1 MAHPTAVFA
10 LLLSTAQ
17 AGPWIKDPG
26 SWYVKASGAQF
37 QANQY
42 IDPLVEADGALDYSS
57 LSVLGY
63 GEVGVAPGVQ
73 VHATVPYLWATN
85 QGRETGWTYR
95 QRGMGDGIFGVDVDI
110 PRLEIPA
117 SVFVQ
122 ARLPLYADG
131 DRPPGYPAMGDPQV
145 DVDVQANVGHSHAL
159 GEQWV
164 WGIAEGGFRYRT
176 RWTYA
181 GNVAPYDYVNGLPYR
196 VQVGWSPFFRDRGLG
211 WVSADLSGIVNLA
224 ASDTTAQWHQVNL
237 GLAVALDTHVFV
249 ELGYQNVYRAQASS
263 QGSGWSLGLS
273 HRR

>member
-95 QRGMGDGIFGVDVDI
+95 QRGMGDLAGVRQSGVNGEGLEDFDGDVD
-110 PRLEIPA
+110 LLLA
-117 SVFVQ
+117 
-122 ARLPLYADG
+122 AR
-131 DRPPGYPAMGDPQV
+131 
-145 DVDVQANVGHSHAL
+145 DVARSMPELAYH
-159 GEQWV
+159 
-164 WGIAEGGFRYRT
+164 
-176 RWTYA
+176 YA
-181 GNVAPYDYVNGLPYR
+181 GAGA
-196 VQVGWSPFFRDRGLG
+196 RG
-211 WVSADLSGIVNLA
+211 I
-224 ASDTTAQWHQVNL
+224 TP
-237 GLAVALDTHVFV
+237 
-249 ELGYQNVYRAQASS
+249 
-263 QGSGWSLGLS
+263 
-273 HRR
+273 